1 MHVELYSWHP
11 PQLQSLPATND
22 NSERYIRLLE
32 EVTAPERP
40 EVDFN
45 CERLV
50 DEATGL
56 IGVHVEWSYSD
67 ENSRVREAIRNYR
80 FSLQFKGM
88 LPSGGMDIV
97 VGGNIDLNPMLSQKV
112 SDAYDISLR
121 QLLHVHTYLLCRMA
135 LAQMMTQNSFVLMEH
150 TVSPSHLR

>member
-1 MHVELYSWHP
+1 M
-11 PQLQSLPATND
+11 
-22 NSERYIRLLE
+22 
-32 EVTAPERP
+32 TAPERP

-56 IGVHVEWSYSD
+56 IGVHMEWSYSD
-67 ENSRVREAIRNYR
+67 ENSRVREAIGNYR
-80 FSLQFKGM
+80 FSLQFKGV
-88 LPSGGMDIV
+88 LPSGEKDIAI
-97 VGGNIDLNPMLSQKV
+97 GGDINLNPMLSQQV

-121 QLLHVHTYLLCRMA
+121 QLLHVHTYLLCRMP
-135 LAQMMTQNSFVLMEH
+135 LSQMMTQNSFVLMEH